1 MVMLLSLLQKFI
13 QKSQNQALAN
23 QRKPYFKPQEAMMET
38 IIVNLVTWYK
48 QDLWL
53 VKRFAMMET

>member
-1 MVMLLSLLQKFI
+1 MLLSLLQKFI
-13 QKSQNQALAN
+13 QKSQNQALGKKP
-23 QRKPYFKPQEAMMET
+23 KPYFKTQVAMMET

>member
-1 MVMLLSLLQKFI
+1 MLLSLLQKFI

-23 QRKPYFKPQEAMMET
+23 QQKPYFKPQEAMMET

>member
-1 MVMLLSLLQKFI
+1 MLLSLLQKFI
-13 QKSQNQALAN
+13 QNQALAN

>member
-1 MVMLLSLLQKFI
+1 MLLSLLQKFI

-23 QRKPYFKPQEAMMET
+23 QWKPYFKPQEAMMET